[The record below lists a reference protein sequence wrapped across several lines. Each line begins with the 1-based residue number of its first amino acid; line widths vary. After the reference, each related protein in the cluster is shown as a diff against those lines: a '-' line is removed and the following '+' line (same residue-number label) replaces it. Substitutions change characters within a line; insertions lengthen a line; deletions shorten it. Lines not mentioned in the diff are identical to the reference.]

1 MKTCGVPRGVKRN
14 PRRASGEKIPNP
26 SISTVFPAIT
36 PRNTIRATCWQA
48 SQHLGTPL
56 PSLAPEGQPAAGSRP
71 KAAQTRQPRLFP
83 LAQAVEYFLNHPVQ
97 PVGRFAPCSARLA
110 GHLFRNFRLLHS
122 DFTLAT
128 EKWPEPLRPCP
139 HQDNHLYLSNLRNRK
154 KLKTVV
160 NRT

>member
-1 MKTCGVPRGVKRN
+1 MK
-14 PRRASGEKIPNP
+14 KIPNP

-56 PSLAPEGQPAAGSRP
+56 PSLPPEGQPAAGSRP

-83 LAQAVEYFLNHPVQ
+83 LAQAVEYFLHHPVQ

-110 GHLFRNFRLLHS
+110 GPLFRPFRLLS
-122 DFTLAT
+122 SLFPLPNR
-128 EKWPEPLRPCP
+128 KCPEPLRPCP
-139 HQDNHLYLSNLRNRK
+139 HQDNHLCLSNLGN
-154 KLKTVV
+154 
-160 NRT
+160 